1 MSKKLFLISGLGT
14 DERMFQR
21 LNFFNTETVFI
32 HWIAPEKNET
42 ITSYASRL
50 LPQITEVNP
59 IIIGLSLGGMIAIEI
74 AKQIKTEKIILISSI
89 KSKEELPFLY
99 RLAAFLNLN
108 KFVPQQLYKQTNLFI
123 YWLFGAKTKEDK
135 NLLKAVLQDMDLHFV
150 VWAVNEIL
158 NWKNKFIPNNLFRI
172 HGSGDKLL
180 PIKDPLHFYQIKN
193 GGHLMVL
200 NKADEVSAALKEIL
214 N

>member
-1 MSKKLFLISGLGT
+1 
-14 DERMFQR
+14 
-21 LNFFNTETVFI
+21 
-32 HWIAPEKNET
+32 
-42 ITSYASRL
+42 
-50 LPQITEVNP
+50 
-59 IIIGLSLGGMIAIEI
+59 MIATEI

-180 PIKDPLHFYQIKN
+180 PIKESLNFYQIKN
-193 GGHLMVL
+193 GSHLMVL
-200 NKADEVSAALKEIL
+200 NKADEVSAALKQIL